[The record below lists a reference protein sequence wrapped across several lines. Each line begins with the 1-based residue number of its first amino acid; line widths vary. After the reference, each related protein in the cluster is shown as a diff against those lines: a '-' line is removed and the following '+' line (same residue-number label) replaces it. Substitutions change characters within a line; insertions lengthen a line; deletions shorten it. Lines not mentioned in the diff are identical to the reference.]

1 MQSALRTL
9 GLLLVLNVVAAGQE
23 SAGKADDEF
32 GALRDA
38 YLAKYRPLWLESKA
52 AGWEANTIGSDATF
66 ARRKAADKALVEL
79 HSDAALFAHLK
90 ALKDGGQVCDPVL
103 RRELDMMYRTFLSGQ
118 AEPALQKRI
127 VELESDVEQIFN
139 THRSQVGEK
148 TLTENEVREILATT
162 SDSAAAETA
171 WKGYMAVG
179 GKAAARLGELVALRN
194 ELARQLGFRNYYSM
208 RLALQE
214 IDEVELFKLF
224 DELDALTR
232 APFAKLKGEID
243 AERAARFNVAV
254 SALRPWHYG
263 DLFFQEAPG
272 GQEVNLDDYFRDTD
286 MVELS
291 KRYYASIG
299 LPVDDILAR
308 SSLYEQPGKSPH
320 AFCTDMDRVG
330 DVRVL
335 CNLKPNVYW
344 ADTLLHE
351 LGHGVYD
358 KYIDRD
364 VPFLLRRASH
374 GITTE
379 GIALMFGAM
388 AKNEQ
393 WLTEAL
399 KLDPGEAAR
408 AGQAARRWLRTE
420 KLVFAR
426 WTQVMVRFEHGMYSD
441 PEQSLGQLWWGL
453 KKRYQLLNPPET
465 VDRPDYAAKAHILTT
480 PVYYHSYQMGDLFAA
495 QVQHHIAR
503 EVLDGQE
510 PGKTSFHGKPEVGA
524 YLREKVFAPGN
535 LYRWD
540 ELTERATGEKLTA
553 RYFAAEFVE

>member
-1 MQSALRTL
+1 MRVMFAVLAGMWAL
-9 GLLLVLNVVAAGQE
+9 VAA
-23 SAGKADDEF
+23 SSV
-32 GALRDA
+32 
-38 YLAKYRPLWLESKA
+38 P
-52 AGWEANTIGSDATF
+52 
-66 ARRKAADKALVEL
+66 
-79 HSDAALFAHLK
+79 
-90 ALKDGGQVCDPVL
+90 
-103 RRELDMMYRTFLSGQ
+103 
-118 AEPALQKRI
+118 AEPWALAVDANLMLTQNAYSDSWVGGEAGSISWAFNSNSLAERQLSDRFHSKSTLKLSFGQTHSQDSETKHWAKPQKATDLI
-127 VELESDVEQIFN
+127 ELESVLRLTLGAFADPFLGGRVETQFLDASDPTKDRYLN
-139 THRSQVGEK
+139 PV
-148 TLTENEVREILATT
+148 TLTETFGVARVLIGEEGRE
-162 SDSAAAETA
+162 
-171 WKGYMAVG
+171 WV
-179 GKAAARLGELVALRN
+179 ARLGAGS
-194 ELARQLGFRNYYSM
+194 RQ
-208 RLALQE
+208 
-214 IDEVELFKLF
+214 
-224 DELDALTR
+224 
-232 APFAKLKGEID
+232 
-243 AERAARFNVAV
+243 
-254 SALRPWHYG
+254 
-263 DLFFQEAPG
+263 
-272 GQEVNLDDYFRDTD
+272 
-286 MVELS
+286 
-291 KRYYASIG
+291 
-299 LPVDDILAR
+299 
-308 SSLYEQPGKSPH
+308 
-320 AFCTDMDRVG
+320 
-330 DVRVL
+330 
-335 CNLKPNVYW
+335 
-344 ADTLLHE
+344 
-351 LGHGVYD
+351 
-358 KYIDRD
+358 YIDRD